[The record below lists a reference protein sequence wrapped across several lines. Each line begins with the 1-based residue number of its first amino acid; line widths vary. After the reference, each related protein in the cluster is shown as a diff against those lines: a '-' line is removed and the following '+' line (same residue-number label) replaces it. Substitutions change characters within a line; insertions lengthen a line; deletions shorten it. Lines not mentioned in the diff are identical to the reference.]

1 MGLVILSIL
10 GYIFSWHWTGL
21 VPESSEPKQHWK
33 TLWDWLQLLIIPA
46 VLAVGGYLFNL
57 ANSRTERQ
65 IAKDRYQQDQQIAK
79 QRYEQDQQIALD
91 KQHEDLLQTYLD
103 RISELL
109 LDKKLRTLEVDAKV
123 YKFG

>member
-1 MGLVILSIL
+1 M
-10 GYIFSWHWTGL
+10 
-21 VPESSEPKQHWK
+21 
-33 TLWDWLQLLIIPA
+33 LIIP
-46 VLAVGGYLFNL
+46 LAL
-57 ANSRTERQ
+57 AFIALVFQLAITRTERQ
-65 IAKDRYQQDQQIAK
+65 LAKE
-79 QRYEQDQQIALD
+79 RYEQDQQIALD